1 MCQGNKLCLF
11 IKEVD
16 LVTTITVTY
25 PRSKVI
31 DFSVQFSDDPVSLL
45 IPYPEMDNT
54 AINGIIRP
62 FHSQAG
68 LLFKV

>member
-1 MCQGNKLCLF
+1 M
-11 IKEVD
+11 D
-16 LVTTITVTY
+16 LVATITVTY

-62 FHSQAG
+62 FHPQVGS
-68 LLFKV
+68 LFQVKYKLN